1 MHKVA
6 MMAAAAAAVLGAAQA
21 QAAERS
27 FTVTGFEAIEVAGPF
42 DVVVNVGKAPSVRA
56 VGEAKDLDRLKIEVE
71 GRALEIGSKERRWTD
86 WSRTQP
92 IKIFVTVPALKGV
105 SLAGSGDVQVDR
117 VRAESFT
124 ASLAGSGDL
133 TIAALAATAAKFSIA
148 GSGDLT
154 ASGSCRTASAS
165 IAGSGDIDIGGL
177 RCQSL
182 TASIAGSGGVNAHA
196 TQTAKVSVMGSG
208 DVTVAGGAKCDVSKM
223 GSGSVRCGQTTA
235 E

>member
-1 MHKVA
+1 MRKVA
-6 MMAAAAAAVLGAAQA
+6 MLAAGAAMMVGAAQA

-27 FTVTGFEAIEVAGPF
+27 FTVTGFDAIEVAGPF
-42 DVVVNVGKAPSVRA
+42 DVIVNVGKGASVRA

-71 GRALEIGSKERRWTD
+71 GRELEIGSKERRWND

-92 IKIFVTVPALKGV
+92 IKIFVTVPSLKKV

-117 VRAESFT
+117 VRAEDFA
-124 ASLAGSGDL
+124 ASIAGSGDL

-154 ASGSCRTASAS
+154 ASGSCRTASVS
-165 IAGSGDIDIGGL
+165 IAGSGDVNIGGM

-182 TASIAGSGGVNAHA
+182 TASIAGSGGINANA

-208 DVTVAGGAKCDVSKM
+208 DVTVSGGAKCEVSKM
-223 GSGSVRCGQTTA
+223 GSGSVRCGNTTVD
-235 E
+235 